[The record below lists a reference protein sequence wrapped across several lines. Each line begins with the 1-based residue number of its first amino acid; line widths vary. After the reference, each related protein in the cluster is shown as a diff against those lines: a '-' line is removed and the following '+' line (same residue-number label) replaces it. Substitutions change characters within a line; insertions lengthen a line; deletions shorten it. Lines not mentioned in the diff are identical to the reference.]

1 MSESL
6 ITGALK
12 FMEQDF
18 QEHEELFKNLAQNQ
32 KPHTLFISCCDSRVV
47 PHLITN
53 ALPGELFIIRNI
65 ANIIPKYKLSSD
77 FVSTTS
83 SLEYALYFLEIR
95 NVIICGHS
103 NCGGCKAIWKDS
115 SKFEASPNLEKW
127 LENLRIVKNMVEKLK
142 IDNVVFRDLTTERLN
157 IVNSIVNLRTYP
169 GISQMSKNGTIRIR
183 GWHFDIERGEIFEY
197 DEASGGFLLL
207 K

>member
-6 ITGALK
+6 ISGALK
-12 FMEQDF
+12 FMERDF
-18 QEHEELFKNLAQNQ
+18 SEHEELFKNLATNQ
-32 KPHTLFISCCDSRVV
+32 TPHTLFVSCCDSRVV

-53 ALPGELFIIRNI
+53 ALPGELFTIRNI
-65 ANIIPKYKLSSD
+65 ANIIPKYKVSAE

-83 SLEYALYFLEIR
+83 SLEYALYYLKIK

-115 SKFEASPNLEKW
+115 SSFEEMPNLIKW

-142 IDNVVFRDLTTERLN
+142 IDNIVFRDLTTERLN
-157 IVNSIVNLRTYP
+157 IVNSIANLRTYP
-169 GISQMSKNGTIRIR
+169 KIAQMVKNGEIRVR
-183 GWHFDIERGEIFEY
+183 GWHFDIQSGEIFEY
-197 DEASGGFLLL
+197 DEASGRFLLL